1 MLTLPT
7 KESTMSANPSRTAS
21 ELMAVGQM
29 FRHYDGE
36 RHARDVLREGGGLAD
51 LHLRIG
57 RSIQGSAGVRS
68 WDRAAGVSVGERD
81 LSRFSICGL
90 VRALMSVAE
99 AYAAPVPDQFDRNL
113 DAERELLRNARNSRT
128 FELEI
133 CHGIPSAAMM
143 GGGTPLPWS
152 ALARDF
158 NVGSASEAGNL
169 VASGTKDLSLTP
181 DAPRNALALAKLGA
195 LMPGG
200 LRQSFSVPTITTD
213 QTNVGYVAEVGA
225 ATEGQPVSGLVTFAP
240 KRVTAYLEAS
250 KQFVIQGGPV
260 ADAVLSR
267 TLLGKAYAVM
277 EGAAINGDGTGDNP
291 TGVRSTAGI
300 GTVAGGANGAQLA
313 WSHLLDLEHAPA
325 VANAPEQF
333 SGYLVNAK
341 TRKWLK
347 STVRASNLPFMWD
360 GGERPLNGH
369 PAAVTNFVP
378 GDLVKGSSGAVCSSL
393 VYSSDWSTLMV
404 PIFGVPDIT
413 VDPYS
418 KATTGQVRI
427 FLNIYMAA
435 GVLMPSAFAKM
446 DDALTA

>member
-1 MLTLPT
+1 
-7 KESTMSANPSRTAS
+7 
-21 ELMAVGQM
+21 
-29 FRHYDGE
+29 
-36 RHARDVLREGGGLAD
+36 
-51 LHLRIG
+51 
-57 RSIQGSAGVRS
+57 
-68 WDRAAGVSVGERD
+68 
-81 LSRFSICGL
+81 
-90 VRALMSVAE
+90 
-99 AYAAPVPDQFDRNL
+99 
-113 DAERELLRNARNSRT
+113 
-128 FELEI
+128 
-133 CHGIPSAAMM
+133 
-143 GGGTPLPWS
+143 
-152 ALARDF
+152 
-158 NVGSASEAGNL
+158 
-169 VASGTKDLSLTP
+169 
-181 DAPRNALALAKLGA
+181 
-195 LMPGG
+195 
-200 LRQSFSVPTITTD
+200 
-213 QTNVGYVAEVGA
+213 
-225 ATEGQPVSGLVTFAP
+225 
-240 KRVTAYLEAS
+240 
-250 KQFVIQGGPV
+250 
-260 ADAVLSR
+260 
-267 TLLGKAYAVM
+267 
-277 EGAAINGDGTGDNP
+277 
-291 TGVRSTAGI
+291 VRSTAGI